1 MSGDLVG
8 VPAKEPVTRLA
19 GIVGFI
25 FVLLT
30 PGCAGLGTPPSDAP
44 SQNSASRAGADAVA
58 PASPRAPLPSA
69 LPPPVATQAGI
80 PAIPPASDPSTP
92 SAPAVKGQTAGET
105 VPPAAKIPAK
115 PPASPAPAAQPSRQE
130 TTRPGVASPKAPPL
144 NLASLEQ
151 RLRETQA
158 IGVLTKIA
166 LKNQIDDLLGQFR
179 AFYQGKLKSNLA
191 DLRRSYDLLVLKVL
205 SLLQDSDQALATAI
219 AASREAI
226 WGILSDPAKF
236 ATI

>member
-1 MSGDLVG
+1 
-8 VPAKEPVTRLA
+8 
-19 GIVGFI
+19 
-25 FVLLT
+25 
-30 PGCAGLGTPPSDAP
+30 
-44 SQNSASRAGADAVA
+44 
-58 PASPRAPLPSA
+58 
-69 LPPPVATQAGI
+69 
-80 PAIPPASDPSTP
+80 
-92 SAPAVKGQTAGET
+92 
-105 VPPAAKIPAK
+105 
-115 PPASPAPAAQPSRQE
+115 
-130 TTRPGVASPKAPPL
+130 VASPKAPPL

-158 IGVLTKIA
+158 IGVLTKIT
-166 LKNQIDDLLGQFR
+166 LKNQVDDLLDQFR